1 MQKDEIQEVLCNALE
16 EISSE
21 KQHQEKCLWM
31 LVVGL
36 QSELGIKCEG
46 HAIADA
52 QKVPFFEKYQL
63 IVSSVLMTSLPRHF
77 PGICSCLFMTSS
89 LVLSIYYAKIKLDMP
104 MHTASIKVRVES

>member
-46 HAIADA
+46 HATADA
-52 QKVPFFEKYQL
+52 QKVPLFEKYQL
-63 IVSSVLMTSLPRHF
+63 MVSSVLMTSLPRHF
-77 PGICSCLFMTSS
+77 PGIRSCLFMNFFTCA
-89 LVLSIYYAKIKLDMP
+89 IYLLCQNKTRDAYAHSFNK
-104 MHTASIKVRVES
+104 SEG